1 MNKQIAKNVFFLV
14 RPTKCHYLTIFPFA
28 GELQGKGYNVFFLW
42 FNVSLGM
49 INNFIKILR
58 DRGLPVLYCRER
70 QTYYYEYG
78 VEVYLFVVKAK
89 DDLRKIQGGEKN
101 YIYFSPIQNFC
112 IDPLHLCNKLINTE
126 GQNDAGGF
134 RFLGQ

>member
-1 MNKQIAKNVFFLV
+1 MTFTEHIFALERLHNLIRLKGTGTPEQLAKRFD
-14 RPTKCHYLTIFPFA
+14 
-28 GELQGKGYNVFFLW
+28 
-42 FNVSLGM
+42 VSLGT

-70 QTYYYEYG
+70 QTYYYEYE

-89 DDLRKIQGGEKN
+89 DDLRKIQGGENN

-112 IDPLHLCNKLINTE
+112 IDPLHLCTKLINTE
-126 GQNDAGGF
+126 RQNDAGGF
-134 RFLGQ
+134 RFWGLGY